1 MGGGASKSTASRAN
15 ADAIFNEIDAN
26 RDGKLSVKELTI
38 AAMQRDIQTAW
49 PKWLIEETIAR
60 YDTDHDHMLDRE
72 EWARAFA
79 TLRTPAQK
87 KEEIGF
93 TLAPLK
99 ASDAGDV
106 LMLSTLK
113 KLLETDPTKLGKGR
127 DCAGWG
133 PYDRLHLVRAWRLD
147 DDGEAARYDAARE
160 DMFRDMEML
169 GRKGKNVKKVPGL
182 PIQTAAACTGPFA
195 LDANASE
202 AVLLN
207 GLKAE
212 LLYDVLSTGLNER
225 FAGSNV
231 GTLFG
236 AGVYFGED
244 AGKADQYSS
253 PDTQYDQRSKVH
265 QLLYNNSC
273 RHPGNENGGVFYALV
288 CRVALGYPART
299 QQSRGGQGDGRRLL
313 PPRHGPP
320 RAQPHSQRR
329 ATNVPSLAHHRAR
342 RQDRAGRLPSEQIC
356 PRYLIAYQR
365 VAPGKEVSQEW
376 SSQSGGGAGE
386 ARGAGGGEGAKG
398 GRGARAARGGGA
410 RASGGGLS

>member
-1 MGGGASKSTASRAN
+1 MGGGASKSTASRAK
-15 ADAIFNEIDAN
+15 ADAIFDEIDAN

-87 KEEIGF
+87 KKDLGF

-113 KLLETDPTKLGKGR
+113 KLLETDPTKLGKGKGK

-147 DDGEAARYDAARE
+147 DDGEAARYEGTRE
-160 DMFRDMEML
+160 KMKGEMEML
-169 GRKGKNVKKVPGL
+169 GRKGKDVKKVPGL

-202 AVLLN
+202 AVLLH

-225 FAGSNV
+225 FAGSQV
-231 GTLFG
+231 GTQFG
-236 AGVYFGED
+236 AGLYFGED

-253 PDTQYDQRSKVH
+253 PDTQYDQRSKLH
-265 QLLYNNSC
+265 QQLYSNSC

-299 QQSRGGQGDGRRLL
+299 QQSGEEAKAMEGGYPVFRVASARELNHIPNVE
-313 PPRHGPP
+313 PPMFH
-320 RAQPHSQRR
+320 HSLIAELGAKIVRFR
-329 ATNVPSLAHHRAR
+329 ELVVFH
-342 RQDRAGRLPSEQIC
+342 SEQVC

-365 VAPGKEVSQEW
+365 LAPGKEGSQWNGVRE
-376 SSQSGGGAGE
+376 
-386 ARGAGGGEGAKG
+386 R
-398 GRGARAARGGGA
+398 RR
-410 RASGGGLS
+410 

>member
-1 MGGGASKSTASRAN
+1 MGGGASKSTASRAK

-79 TLRTPAQK
+79 TLGTPAQK
-87 KEEIGF
+87 KKEFGF

-113 KLLETDPTKLGKGR
+113 KLLETDPTMLGKGR

-147 DDGEAARYDAARE
+147 DDGEAARYEAARE
-160 DMFRDMEML
+160 KMKEEMEML
-169 GRKGKNVKKVPGL
+169 GRNGKNVKKVPGL

-202 AVLLN
+202 AVLLI
-207 GLKAE
+207 
-212 LLYDVLSTGLNER
+212 LLSWQ
-225 FAGSNV
+225 
-231 GTLFG
+231 TLHWKTFCTL
-236 AGVYFGED
+236 A
-244 AGKADQYSS
+244 
-253 PDTQYDQRSKVH
+253 
-265 QLLYNNSC
+265 C
-273 RHPGNENGGVFYALV
+273 
-288 CRVALGYPART
+288 
-299 QQSRGGQGDGRRLL
+299 GDG
-313 PPRHGPP
+313 
-320 RAQPHSQRR
+320 
-329 ATNVPSLAHHRAR
+329 
-342 RQDRAGRLPSEQIC
+342 
-356 PRYLIAYQR
+356 
-365 VAPGKEVSQEW
+365 
-376 SSQSGGGAGE
+376 
-386 ARGAGGGEGAKG
+386 
-398 GRGARAARGGGA
+398 
-410 RASGGGLS
+410 

>member
-1 MGGGASKSTASRAN
+1 MGGGASKSTASRAK
-15 ADAIFNEIDAN
+15 ADAIFDEIDAN

-72 EWARAFA
+72 EWARAFV
-79 TLRTPAQK
+79 TLRTSAQK
-87 KEEIGF
+87 KKEIGF
-93 TLAPLK
+93 TLARLK

-127 DCAGWG
+127 DQRGWD
-133 PYDRLHLVRAWRLD
+133 PYDRSHLVSAWRLD
-147 DDGEAARYDAARE
+147 DDGEAARYEAARE
-160 DMFRDMEML
+160 KMKGEMEML
-169 GRKGKNVKKVPGL
+169 GRNGKNVKKVPGL

-195 LDANASE
+195 LDAEASE
-202 AVLLN
+202 AVLLH

-225 FAGSNV
+225 FAGSNA
-231 GTLFG
+231 GSNFG
-236 AGVYFGED
+236 AGLYFGED

-253 PDTQYDQRSKVH
+253 PDTPYDPRLSKLH

-299 QQSRGGQGDGRRLL
+299 QQSGPEAKTIEGGHPVFHSASGMAIKGKKKISHSGRELNHIPNVE
-313 PPRHGPP
+313 PPMFH
-320 RAQPHSQRR
+320 HSLIAELGAKIVRFR
-329 ATNVPSLAHHRAR
+329 ELVVFH
-342 RQDRAGRLPSEQIC
+342 SEQVC

-365 VAPGKEVSQEW
+365 LAPGKAAPQWNGVQE
-376 SSQSGGGAGE
+376 
-386 ARGAGGGEGAKG
+386 R
-398 GRGARAARGGGA
+398 RR
-410 RASGGGLS
+410 